1 MENPKNAP
9 MLKLTNKIMRGGAS
23 PATQKTTDFGNF
35 VHTDYGK
42 VSYDASKSG
51 LSTTRTKD
59 RKTDKK
65 NTATGD
71 VGLNYKS
78 KTVVDSDLSS
88 GHSMQP
94 QLIKKKVKHGG
105 ADYGGTTTIKT
116 KNISKKRAA
125 RIQARHQKKA
135 GVSNPGDMPSQ

>member
-1 MENPKNAP
+1 MANGSTASKKR
-9 MLKLTNKIMRGGAS
+9 MQKMVNKVNGGGE
-23 PATQKTTDFGNF
+23 TTDFGNF
-35 VHTDYGK
+35 MHTDYGR
-42 VSYDASKSG
+42 VGYSATKSG
-51 LSTTRTKD
+51 SSTTRTVD

-65 NTATGD
+65 STATGD
-71 VGLNYKS
+71 VGLNYRS
-78 KTVVDSDLSS
+78 RTVVDPELSS

-105 ADYGGTTTIKT
+105 ADYGGTTKIKT

-135 GVSNPGDMPSQ
+135 GVSNPGDSPS